1 MHCMS
6 ANADYSY
13 LWDGTE
19 PGWVVLEHTRDEAE
33 VLIAFGV
40 DGPTLA
46 EVKALRSVFTVLKT
60 MPAADALKQLKGL
73 RSYSLGVHESRV
85 ARKLLLDC
93 QLKGLKVSDLP
104 AQEVRCSLIN
114 TLTKRFL
121 LIEDEQACRAVV
133 ADALANG
140 LRIVH
145 SQI

>member
-1 MHCMS
+1 MS
-6 ANADYSY
+6 ANAEYSY

-33 VLIAFGV
+33 VLVAFGV

-46 EVKALRSVFTVLKT
+46 EIKALRSVSAALKK
-60 MPAADALKQLKGL
+60 MPAADVLKQLRGL
-73 RSYSLGVHESRV
+73 RSFSLGVHESWV

-93 QLKGLKVSDLP
+93 QLMALKVSDLP
-104 AQEVRCSLIN
+104 AQVVHRSLIN

-145 SQI
+145 SQN

>member
-1 MHCMS
+1 MS
-6 ANADYSY
+6 ANAEYSY

-33 VLIAFGV
+33 VLVAFGV

-46 EVKALRSVFTVLKT
+46 DIKALRSVSAALKK
-60 MPAADALKQLKGL
+60 MPAADVLKQLRGLGSLSLGL
-73 RSYSLGVHESRV
+73 RQSRA
-85 ARKLLLDC
+85 ARRLQMHC
-93 QLKGLKVSDLP
+93 QSMGLRVSALP
-104 AQEVRCSLIN
+104 AQDVQRSLIN

-121 LIEDEQACRAVV
+121 LIEDDQACRAVV

-145 SQI
+145 SKN